1 MTRPVAVITG
11 GSSGIGRG
19 LVLKYAKEGYAVV
32 FTGRNEERMAEVE
45 NELKNLGREN
55 YLGLRLDAAS
65 KADNQEMVDK
75 AIEAFGRIDVLVCN
89 AGVSMRALFS
99 DLDLEIFEQVMNI
112 NFYGALYATKFALPH
127 ILKSKGSI
135 IAISSINGW
144 RGTPARTAYT
154 ASKFAM
160 QGFYEALRTEVMK
173 QGVHVMVVCPSFTGT
188 NIRNHA
194 LSQDGTVQGESPRDE
209 SKMMS
214 TQDVAAKIYKAMQRR
229 KRDRVFTVYG
239 WLTIFL
245 NKWMPGRMDTIVYNV
260 MKKEPGSP
268 FS

>member
-19 LVLKYAKEGYAVV
+19 LVLKYAKEGYDVV
-32 FTGRNEERMAEVE
+32 FTGRNEERMTEVE
-45 NELKNLGREN
+45 NELKNLGSDN

-65 KADNQEMVDK
+65 KAANQEMVDK
-75 AIEAFGRIDVLVCN
+75 TIEAFGRIDVLVCN

-173 QGVHVMVVCPSFTGT
+173 QGVHVLVVCPAFTGT
-188 NIRNHA
+188 NIRNNA
-194 LSQDGTVQGESPRDE
+194 LSADGSVQGESPRDE

-214 TQDVAAKIYKAMQRR
+214 TEDVAAKIFKAMKKR
-229 KRDRVFTVYG
+229 KRDRVLSLYG

-260 MKKEPGSP
+260 LKKEPGSP
-268 FS
+268 FK